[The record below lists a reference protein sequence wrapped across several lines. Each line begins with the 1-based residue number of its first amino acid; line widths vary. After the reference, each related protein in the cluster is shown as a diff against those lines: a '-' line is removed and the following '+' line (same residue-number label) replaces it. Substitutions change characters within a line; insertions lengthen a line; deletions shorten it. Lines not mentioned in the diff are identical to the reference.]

1 MAVYVQFFCLSVSGE
16 LKVKSEQVEALRKDL
31 SAAFDKERKVMK
43 TDHDMQVQHLQNQI
57 AGQQKTIN
65 DQNALITDWRKTM
78 EWERL
83 IREGQV
89 L

>member
-1 MAVYVQFFCLSVSGE
+1 M
-16 LKVKSEQVEALRKDL
+16 KSEQVEALRKDL

>member
-1 MAVYVQFFCLSVSGE
+1 MQFFCLSVSGE

>member
-1 MAVYVQFFCLSVSGE
+1 MYVQFFCLSVSGE